1 MLNEGIVKPDTR
13 QLMKTEMIRELHELG
28 SATPLRWQHAVF
40 KRCTGE
46 EFTELDWE
54 FEDNKAGA
62 FLWTKSFDELIQELV
77 VDGFVRKAEH
87 EEPVRRS
94 GPLLCSRST
103 ADVRGAVAIVLFR
116 LRSRGRSRSPL
127 ANDQSIWFRLRPGP
141 LAKEDSHAPR
151 RPPRAAL

>member
-87 EEPVRRS
+87 EESGEVVLVPV
-94 GPLLCSRST
+94 
-103 ADVRGAVAIVLFR
+103 DVDPDIDWSKFVY
-116 LRSRGRSRSPL
+116 
-127 ANDQSIWFRLRPGP
+127 
-141 LAKEDSHAPR
+141 
-151 RPPRAAL
+151 PPSS